1 MQKQWREANASR
13 LPPKKKKVN
22 RAPPPS
28 SPSSPSG
35 SDYSPTPADDDA
47 SDQDFILD
55 SGEEDEEDFTCKKR
69 KEVGPPPL
77 DSAIEGAVF
86 EPDLHILLRDIY
98 ENLSQEKRKAFCEF
112 VEDLKTKRK
121 AEEIPSFREALLQQ
135 TPQVVGEDIWQHCID
150 IQRKEANPKPRGRP
164 PNGLNGNPKVW
175 NASRG
180 GWEEDASQVV
190 QPAAAVAFRAAA
202 FLPDVPS
209 WPAGDA
215 PACAARAAA
224 GRERVRAARAAVGR
238 DRLSTQAQQ
247 NDDIVLLTTAEKHA
261 VLYTIAQLG
270 ENATQKEV
278 RRAVES
284 ALGAPEGALDEK
296 KAAVKEVCEEEM
308 SKRLPPKKRKAAPSY
323 NYSESE

>member
-1 MQKQWREANASR
+1 MKVPSLSR
-13 LPPKKKKVN
+13 T
-22 RAPPPS
+22 
-28 SPSSPSG
+28 
-35 SDYSPTPADDDA
+35 Y
-47 SDQDFILD
+47 
-55 SGEEDEEDFTCKKR
+55 
-69 KEVGPPPL
+69 
-77 DSAIEGAVF
+77 
-86 EPDLHILLRDIY
+86 ILLRDIY
-98 ENLSQEKRKAFCEF
+98 ENLSQEKRKAFREF
-112 VEDLKTKRK
+112 VEDLKTKRE
-121 AEEIPSFREALLQQ
+121 AEEIPSFSEALLQQ

-150 IQRKEANPKPRGRP
+150 IQRKE
-164 PNGLNGNPKVW
+164 
-175 NASRG
+175 
-180 GWEEDASQVV
+180 VV

-238 DRLSTQAQQ
+238 DRLSTQATQQ

-261 VLYTIAQLG
+261 VLYTITLLD
-270 ENATQKEV
+270 ENATQKEM

-296 KAAVKEVCEEEM
+296 KAAVKEVYEEEM

>member
-1 MQKQWREANASR
+1 M
-13 LPPKKKKVN
+13 
-22 RAPPPS
+22 
-28 SPSSPSG
+28 
-35 SDYSPTPADDDA
+35 
-47 SDQDFILD
+47 
-55 SGEEDEEDFTCKKR
+55 
-69 KEVGPPPL
+69 
-77 DSAIEGAVF
+77 
-86 EPDLHILLRDIY
+86 
-98 ENLSQEKRKAFCEF
+98 
-112 VEDLKTKRK
+112 
-121 AEEIPSFREALLQQ
+121 
-135 TPQVVGEDIWQHCID
+135 
-150 IQRKEANPKPRGRP
+150 
-164 PNGLNGNPKVW
+164 NGNPKVW
-175 NASRG
+175 NASRC

-190 QPAAAVAFRAAA
+190 QPAAAVAFR
-202 FLPDVPS
+202 
-209 WPAGDA
+209 
-215 PACAARAAA
+215 AARAAA

>member
-1 MQKQWREANASR
+1 MAEYFGFEKGVKTPKRE
-13 LPPKKKKVN
+13 
-22 RAPPPS
+22 
-28 SPSSPSG
+28 
-35 SDYSPTPADDDA
+35 
-47 SDQDFILD
+47 
-55 SGEEDEEDFTCKKR
+55 
-69 KEVGPPPL
+69 
-77 DSAIEGAVF
+77 
-86 EPDLHILLRDIY
+86 
-98 ENLSQEKRKAFCEF
+98 
-112 VEDLKTKRK
+112 

-215 PACAARAAA
+215 AACAARAAA

-261 VLYTIAQLG
+261 VLYTITLLG

-323 NYSESE
+323 NCSDSE

>member
-1 MQKQWREANASR
+1 MPQ
-13 LPPKKKKVN
+13 
-22 RAPPPS
+22 
-28 SPSSPSG
+28 SG

-69 KEVGPPPL
+69 KVGPPPL

-112 VEDLKTKRK
+112 VKDLKTKRE

-284 ALGAPEGALDEK
+284 ELGAPEGALDEK

>member
-1 MQKQWREANASR
+1 M
-13 LPPKKKKVN
+13 
-22 RAPPPS
+22 
-28 SPSSPSG
+28 
-35 SDYSPTPADDDA
+35 
-47 SDQDFILD
+47 
-55 SGEEDEEDFTCKKR
+55 
-69 KEVGPPPL
+69 GPPPL

-190 QPAAAVAFRAAA
+190 QPAAAVAFRAA
-202 FLPDVPS
+202 
-209 WPAGDA
+209 
-215 PACAARAAA
+215 RAAA

-261 VLYTIAQLG
+261 VLYTIAQLD
-270 ENATQKEV
+270 ENATHGTRGARETFLRGRKG
-278 RRAVES
+278 RAAKNSVLTS
-284 ALGAPEGALDEK
+284 DANSLNASGAKLTRIAIVGARGFTSSQETG
-296 KAAVKEVCEEEM
+296 
-308 SKRLPPKKRKAAPSY
+308 Y
-323 NYSESE
+323 

>member
-1 MQKQWREANASR
+1 M
-13 LPPKKKKVN
+13 
-22 RAPPPS
+22 
-28 SPSSPSG
+28 
-35 SDYSPTPADDDA
+35 
-47 SDQDFILD
+47 
-55 SGEEDEEDFTCKKR
+55 
-69 KEVGPPPL
+69 
-77 DSAIEGAVF
+77 
-86 EPDLHILLRDIY
+86 
-98 ENLSQEKRKAFCEF
+98 
-112 VEDLKTKRK
+112 EDLKAKRE

-150 IQRKEANPKPRGRP
+150 IQRKE
-164 PNGLNGNPKVW
+164 
-175 NASRG
+175 
-180 GWEEDASQVV
+180 VV

-215 PACAARAAA
+215 AACAARAAA

-261 VLYTIAQLG
+261 VLCTIAQLG